1 MHILCTQKLVR
12 ESSPKPLVA
21 QRRTR
26 LELLPRRA
34 RRAGQ
39 PEETPG
45 GGRTGRP
52 GRPTRPAGRARRRR
66 ERRTTASGGN
76 SGRRDDRETGSPTAD
91 GQTLRTTSIT
101 IDGTTCRSAGR
112 GRPRADAVRV
122 GGNPAPSRSGTSA
135 AERATGRRGRTD
147 ASDRRQPMRS
157 AERAGRPATEP
168 DRATGTAPQPDERTV
183 ARPPPWAG
191 RVRPAAR
198 TGGRAAGP
206 LDLIHRGALRL
217 FPGCP
222 AGRRR
227 RGTDTA
233 RRASHRPGSPRD
245 RPSVPALPRLRSM
258 TESRPER
265 GGARDFHGRVTPEYA
280 PDRDGEPD
288 PGEVV
293 WAWVPYEEDPE
304 QGKDRPVVIVGRA
317 VDDPRD
323 AGRRSCSRARGT
335 TATRAGTPSAPARG
349 TASTDRAGCASTARS
364 PSPRTPYAARA
375 RPSTPRCSSPSSST
389 QRP

>member
-1 MHILCTQKLVR
+1 MHILCTQKLVA

-26 LELLPRRA
+26 LELRPRRA

-45 GGRTGRP
+45 GGGTGRP

-76 SGRRDDRETGSPTAD
+76 PGRRDDRETGRRGGGRSK
-91 GQTLRTTSIT
+91 LRTTSIT

-135 AERATGRRGRTD
+135 ADGQPDGADGPTRVTGGSRCDRRCARGDPRRRRTGQPGRR
-147 ASDRRQPMRS
+147 RS
-157 AERAGRPATEP
+157 PTNVRSHG
-168 DRATGTAPQPDERTV
+168 Q
-183 ARPPPWAG
+183 PPWAG

-222 AGRRR
+222 AGQRRC
-227 RGTDTA
+227 GTDTA
-233 RRASHRPGSPRD
+233 RRASHRPGRHGSAERA
-245 RPSVPALPRLRSM
+245 RHSLRS
-258 TESRPER
+258 TVTDSRPER
-265 GGARDFHGRVTPEYA
+265 GGACDFHGRITPEYA
-280 PDRDGEPD
+280 PGPRRRAR
-288 PGEVV
+288 PGRGGLGVGAV
-293 WAWVPYEEDPE
+293 RGGPRAG
-304 QGKDRPVVIVGRA
+304 QGPSPGHR
-317 VDDPRD
+317 
-323 AGRRSCSRARGT
+323 RARGRRP
-335 TATRAGTPSAPARG
+335 AAARRAHALEQGARRRPALASRRHRLAG
-349 TASTDRAGCASTARS
+349 TASTGRAGSASTDRS
-364 PSPRTPYAARA
+364 PSPRTPYAGRP
-375 RPSTPRCSSPSSST
+375 RPSTPPCSSPSSST